1 VSGES
6 GETSVCPDLHR
17 NGRDTGTIYNLDSRA
32 LLRASAA
39 CGMDNPIETA
49 ASRVHMPATALS
61 ALAMSLFMQQ
71 ITSSSQVRSNGL
83 QEALSRVHSRC
94 RLIQTDRF
102 ELLIIVLLADLKDAM

>member
-1 VSGES
+1 
-6 GETSVCPDLHR
+6 
-17 NGRDTGTIYNLDSRA
+17 
-32 LLRASAA
+32 
-39 CGMDNPIETA
+39 MDNPIETA

-102 ELLIIVLLADLKDAM
+102 EFLIIVLLAGLKDAMQICGKLPGQETLVDKFPIKRLMAPWCLRGYG